1 MRKTEPSRSWPKLF
15 LLLALFAPLP
25 ALAATLQLGDLMQL
39 LAQTKS
45 ARASFIEKKYIGII
59 DKPVESSGEL
69 AFTAP
74 DKLEKRT
81 LKPKPEALLL
91 DGTKLTVE
99 QGSRRHVIALQDY
112 PEVAAFV
119 ESIRGTLAGD
129 RSALER
135 VYRLDVSGSLDKW
148 QLVLTPAQAR
158 MAKIV
163 TRIRMQGKRAE
174 IDRIEF
180 EQADGDRSEM
190 IVTQAPTP

>member
-1 MRKTEPSRSWPKLF
+1 MRKTAALIA
-15 LLLALFAPLP
+15 LTLLAGLYPLP
-25 ALAATLQLGDLMQL
+25 TLAATLQLGDLMQL

-45 ARASFIEKKYIGII
+45 ARASFVEKKYLGIV

-91 DGTKLTVE
+91 DGAKLTVE

-119 ESIRGTLAGD
+119 ESIRGTLSGD
-129 RSALER
+129 RSALEKA
-135 VYRLDVSGSLDKW
+135 YKLEVSGSLDKW
-148 QLVLTPAQAR
+148 RLELTPTQAR

-163 TRIRMQGKRAE
+163 TRIRMQGQRNE
-174 IDRIEF
+174 INLIEF

-190 IVTQAPTP
+190 IVSPATP